1 MCSCLCYF
9 KQSVPC
15 RYLALKVP
23 VPLKNTT
30 KIKIPFTMQID
41 LRGFFA
47 PNDDYSLSLKTCPA
61 HTGTDTISKKRI
73 PVFFCSSKFFPD
85 P

>member
-61 HTGTDTISKKRI
+61 HTGTDTISKKKNSG
-73 PVFFCSSKFFPD
+73 VFLLFKILP
-85 P
+85 